1 MLKKSNIKRFGEW
14 GFDLEKIDSDKADEI
29 LELIEYTGDNY
40 EDGDNLKILE
50 DLIKEDEL
58 LNELL

>member
-1 MLKKSNIKRFGEW
+1 MFKKSNIKRFGEW